1 MGLRKLQLVSNK
13 RRQKMAKAVQQKSK
27 AQKAAAATSGGKAK
41 KKKWSKGKVR
51 EKANNRVI
59 FDKAT
64 WQKVLK
70 EVPTH
75 KVNGALARRAIR
87 EMLNRKL
94 IRLVSAHGDQII

>member
-1 MGLRKLQLVSNK
+1 M
-13 RRQKMAKAVQQKSK
+13 
-27 AQKAAAATSGGKAK
+27 
-41 KKKWSKGKVR
+41 R

-70 EVPTH
+70 EVPTYKVITPSIVSERH

-94 IRLVSAHGDQII
+94 IRLVSAHGDQIICTRVTATSA